1 MLKSLGQWTSSFKQ
15 RKIIPSQLTVP
26 SKLPSSDKEQE
37 ESDTQKETK
46 YVTRIITKKCLIFRI
61 FDYKYVIFISLMYYS
76 SHAEIKTSQER
87 SLNVHATANAHD
99 VPPTTDD
106 NEKLIIAQGEGKP
119 QSESFPKTMD
129 IT

>member
-15 RKIIPSQLTVP
+15 RKIIPSQLPVP

-37 ESDTQKETK
+37 ESGTQKETE
-46 YVTRIITKKCLIFRI
+46 YVTIIIKKCLIFRSN
-61 FDYKYVIFISLMYYS
+61 FDYKYVIFISLMCYS
-76 SHAEIKTSQER
+76 SHAEIKASQER
-87 SLNVHATANAHD
+87 SLNVHATDDTRD

-106 NEKLIIAQGEGKP
+106 NEKLIIAQGEINP
-119 QSESFPKTMD
+119 QSESLPKAMD